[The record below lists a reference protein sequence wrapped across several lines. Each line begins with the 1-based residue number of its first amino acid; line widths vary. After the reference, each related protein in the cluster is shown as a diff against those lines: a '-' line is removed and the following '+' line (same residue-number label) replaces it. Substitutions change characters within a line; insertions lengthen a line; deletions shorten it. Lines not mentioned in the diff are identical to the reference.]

1 MDGIK
6 KTIKR
11 EPIKVGDE
19 VWVILSGEPVK
30 DLRYKYSTGY
40 SKPLGIFKTKV
51 IKVEKEP
58 FERPFHSNTTFYH
71 FDVDD
76 TSFKHLYRPDSIPD
90 DKTIHEYLPKSKPLD
105 FIFCFGYK
113 DNYGYMYTQNV
124 RFTEEEAQELYNRDL
139 SYFKSDIKDII
150 KEYEKRVKKTKKSL
164 ETMKK
169 SLELMK
175 KSASILS

>member
-1 MDGIK
+1 MDGLK
-6 KTIKR
+6 ATIKH

-19 VWVILSGEPVK
+19 VWVILSGEPVN
-30 DLRYKYSTGY
+30 DVRLKYSTVP

-51 IKVEKEP
+51 IKVEE
-58 FERPFHSNTTFYH
+58 EDYQRPFHSNKTFYH

-76 TSFKHLYRPDSIPD
+76 TPFKHLYRPDNIPD
-90 DKTIHEYLPKSKPLD
+90 DKTIHEYLPKSKSLD
-105 FIFCFGYK
+105 FIFCFGDK

-139 SYFKSDIKDII
+139 SYFKSDIKDVI
-150 KEYEKRVKKTKKSL
+150 KEYEKNFKKLKKSL

-175 KSASILS
+175 KSASTLS

>member
-1 MDGIK
+1 MDVVK
-6 KTIKR
+6 ETIKH

-19 VWVILSGEPVK
+19 VWVILSGEPVN
-30 DLRYKYSTGY
+30 DFRLKYSTSRC

-51 IKVEKEP
+51 INVKKEP
-58 FERPFHSNTTFYH
+58 YERTFRSNTTFYH

-76 TSFKHLYRPDSIPD
+76 TPFKHLYRPDNIPD

-105 FIFCFGYK
+105 FIFCLGDK

-139 SYFKSDIKDII
+139 SYFKSDIEDII
-150 KEYEKRVKKTKKSL
+150 KAYEKKFKEVKESL
-164 ETMKK
+164 ESMKK

-175 KSASILS
+175 KSASTL

>member
-1 MDGIK
+1 MDRVK
-6 KTIKR
+6 ETIKH

-19 VWVILSGEPVK
+19 VWVILSGEPLN
-30 DLRYKYSTGY
+30 DFRFKYSTGY

-51 IKVEKEP
+51 IKVEEEP
-58 FERPFHSNTTFYH
+58 YRRPFHSNTTFYH

-76 TSFKHLYRPDSIPD
+76 TLFKHLYRPDNIPD

-105 FIFCFGYK
+105 FIFCLNDK

-139 SYFKSDIKDII
+139 SYFKSHIKDVI
-150 KEYEKRVKKTKKSL
+150 KANEEKFKKAKESF
-164 ETMKK
+164 ESMKK

-175 KSASILS
+175 KSASALS

>member
-19 VWVILSGEPVK
+19 VWVILSGEPVN
-30 DLRYKYSTGY
+30 DVRLKYSTGP

-76 TSFKHLYRPDSIPD
+76 TPFNHLYRPDNIPD
-90 DKTIHEYLPKSKPLD
+90 DKTIHEYLPKSEPLD
-105 FIFCFGYK
+105 FIFCFGDK
-113 DNYGYMYTQNV
+113 DNYGYMYTRNV
-124 RFTEEEAQELYNRDL
+124 RFTEEEAQELYNRGL
-139 SYFKSDIKDII
+139 SNFKSDIKDVI
-150 KEYEKRVKKTKKSL
+150 KAYEKNFEKIKKSL

-169 SLELMK
+169 SLESMK
-175 KSASILS
+175 KSASTLS